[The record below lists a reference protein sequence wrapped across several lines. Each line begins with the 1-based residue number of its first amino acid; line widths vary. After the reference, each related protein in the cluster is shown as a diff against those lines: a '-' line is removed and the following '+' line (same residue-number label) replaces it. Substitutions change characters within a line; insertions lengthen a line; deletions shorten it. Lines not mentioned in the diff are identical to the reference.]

1 MGTTIDKMPA
11 TAGRSTLGGWV
22 LREAPY
28 IAMLIL
34 ALVGV
39 LFDMSVGYWVIL
51 TPIFGLASIIAG
63 WRRFSPEEGR
73 KQIVGNLVLIW
84 FGLILAIVAFYS
96 TGVRTT
102 MQGREQALGIMTLL
116 AFGTF
121 VAGTQVRVWQFC
133 TVGILLY
140 LAVMAMGWMGRSPL
154 VIIAS
159 IILVIAAGTFAWWLD
174 WRTRRAL

>member
-1 MGTTIDKMPA
+1 
-11 TAGRSTLGGWV
+11 
-22 LREAPY
+22 
-28 IAMLIL
+28 
-34 ALVGV
+34 
-39 LFDMSVGYWVIL
+39 
-51 TPIFGLASIIAG
+51 
-63 WRRFSPEEGR
+63 
-73 KQIVGNLVLIW
+73 
-84 FGLILAIVAFYS
+84 
-96 TGVRTT
+96 
-102 MQGREQALGIMTLL
+102 MTLL

-159 IILVIAAGTFAWWLD
+159 IILVIGAGTFAWWLD